1 MRFFIEKKEDGE
13 NRKRRGRIKQALIVL
28 PVFLCCMLF
37 LAGCGGITDFPEGS
51 PETDSQELSE
61 EEDRE
66 KAGDIFGLKEG
77 TLYPILYRLE
87 EEELVE
93 SRWFEAEN
101 KQIPRKYYLMTDKGQ
116 QTLAEM
122 YQSWRQIA
130 EGVER
135 LMNREKNE
143 EAGKDN

>member
-66 KAGDIFGLKEG
+66 EG
-77 TLYPILYRLE
+77 TEDAEITLGLDASTEYDVCINEGNVGTIRTNLGGKLTVSV
-87 EEELVE
+87 EL
-93 SRWFEAEN
+93 
-101 KQIPRKYYLMTDKGQ
+101 
-116 QTLAEM
+116 
-122 YQSWRQIA
+122 
-130 EGVER
+130 
-135 LMNREKNE
+135 
-143 EAGKDN
+143 EAGQPASVKITKHNAQ